1 MVRDRC
7 HLPPFLQWPARAKCR
22 QEQAPVCITTSAV
35 RSLVGRVRV
44 RCHYVC
50 AFHFPSFLSYPAFMH
65 FCVLSVTNWS
75 QQFSAWE
82 VFLRDEWSTVTF
94 VTNYLPIMLF
104 PVLYV
109 SAKVTTGVPLVRANE
124 MDFKSGTYGID
135 AVTSVF
141 VLLVPAFPI

>member
-1 MVRDRC
+1 M
-7 HLPPFLQWPARAKCR
+7 LF
-22 QEQAPVCITTSAV
+22 CILSA
-35 RSLVGRVRV
+35 
-44 RCHYVC
+44 
-50 AFHFPSFLSYPAFMH
+50 
-65 FCVLSVTNWS
+65 TNWS
-75 QQFSAWE
+75 RQFSAWE

-109 SAKVTTGVPLVRANE
+109 SAKVITGVPLVRANE

-141 VLLVPAFPI
+141 VLLVPALLF